1 MCLCA
6 DVRTNL
12 KQWDNGI
19 KFSKVHLTKEQQQSK
34 YPNADI
40 KNGMS
45 THASRLRDTAKKK
58 LNSVAIGK
66 F

>member
-1 MCLCA
+1 MY
-6 DVRTNL
+6 DTY
-12 KQWDNGI
+12 GT
-19 KFSKVHLTKEQQQSK
+19 KFSKLHLTKEQQQSK

-45 THASRLRDTAKKK
+45 INASRLRDTAKKI
-58 LNSVAIGK
+58 LDSVAVGK

>member
-1 MCLCA
+1 MY
-6 DVRTNL
+6 DTY
-12 KQWDNGI
+12 GT
-19 KFSKVHLTKEQQQSK
+19 KFSKLHLTKEQQQSK

-45 THASRLRDTAKKK
+45 INASRLRDTAKKM